1 MDDRQ
6 IIDEFVV
13 ESCDHLADIESQLLA
28 IEAGGQT
35 ADIELVNTVFARFTR
50 SKGPPDSF
58 SSHAFKSFRMNWRP
72 FST

>member
-1 MDDRQ
+1 MDNRQ

-35 ADIELVNTVFARFTR
+35 ADIELVNTVFR
-50 SKGPPDSF
+50 DSLDQRGRRIL
-58 SSHAFKSFRMNWRP
+58 SVLTHSRAFA
-72 FST
+72 